1 MVTVAVERAGSS
13 HERRRVEVEA
23 AFRTLHERYLGASP
37 GFDAVYEL
45 RIGDLGL
52 LYEIRCTEAG
62 ARVLK
67 GSSRRT
73 ADVVI
78 GTDSATW
85 LALRQG
91 ELSGLDAFQERRLY
105 ARGRVDLALAF
116 EGLFDLPGGR
126 PPLVRIHDVPVAGGR
141 CISTL
146 TTGQGPDVVLIHGLG
161 AAKTSFFDTIAVL
174 RQAGYRVHAIDL
186 PGFGSSPAPLVASY
200 TARWFAHDVLAWMD
214 ALGIPHAH
222 LVGNSLGGRVAL
234 EVGLLAPHRVGGLV
248 LLAPAVAFIK
258 RGLHPI
264 VRVLRPELGFL
275 PHTMRRA
282 LVARQLWSMFADP
295 DSLDPS
301 VADIAVD
308 EFQRTYAS
316 AGARIAFF
324 AAARNIYLDAP
335 FGRDGFYP
343 RLTTLEP
350 PALFVWGTQDTM
362 IPAAF
367 RHHVRQW
374 LPRAEQV
381 VLTDCGH
388 VPQIERADE
397 VIRLIR
403 RHLGSAAALRR
414 VPGPGP
420 APGTELRGSRAA

>member
-1 MVTVAVERAGSS
+1 MVRSAVVKDGSS
-13 HERRRVEVEA
+13 KGRRRAEVEA
-23 AFRTLHERYLGASP
+23 AFRTLHERYLGAPP
-37 GFDAVYEL
+37 GFDAAYEL
-45 RIGDLGL
+45 RLGDLGVMF
-52 LYEIRCTEAG
+52 EVRCTEHG
-62 ARVLK
+62 VRVLK
-67 GSSRRT
+67 GSTRRT

-78 GTDSATW
+78 GTDSETW
-85 LALRQG
+85 LALRRG

-105 ARGRVDLALAF
+105 ARGQVDLALAF
-116 EGLFDLPGGR
+116 EGLFELPGGR
-126 PPLVRIHDVPVAGGR
+126 PPLVRIHDVPVLGGR

-146 TTGQGPDVVLIHGLG
+146 TTGEGPDVVLLHGLG

-174 RQAGYRVHAIDL
+174 RRAGYRVHAIDL
-186 PGFGSSPAPLVASY
+186 PGFGSSPAPLIAPY
-200 TARWFAHDVLAWMD
+200 TARWFAAGVVEWMD
-214 ALGIPHAH
+214 ALGIDRAH
-222 LVGNSLGGRVAL
+222 MVGNSLGGRVAL
-234 EVGLLAPHRVGGLV
+234 EVGLHAPERVGGLV
-248 LLAPAVAFIK
+248 LLAPAVAFIR
-258 RGLHPI
+258 RGLHPV

-275 PHTMRRA
+275 PHKLRRA
-282 LVARQLWSMFADP
+282 IVAGQLWSMFADP
-295 DSLDPS
+295 DALDPT

-316 AGARIAFF
+316 AAARIAFF
-324 AAARNIYLDAP
+324 ASARNIYLDAP

-343 RLTTLEP
+343 RLTTLQP

-403 RHLGSAAALRR
+403 RHLGSAAAGRR
-414 VPGPGP
+414 VEG
-420 APGTELRGSRAA
+420 APEAPVVALRGRRAA